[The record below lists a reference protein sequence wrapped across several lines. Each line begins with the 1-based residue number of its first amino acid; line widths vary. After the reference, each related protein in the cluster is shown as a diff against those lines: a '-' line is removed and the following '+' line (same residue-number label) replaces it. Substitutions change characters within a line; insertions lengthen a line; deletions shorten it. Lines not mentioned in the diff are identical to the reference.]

1 MIEIVAKAEARV
13 ESPFVRTADDA
24 EYQLIQTAHKA
35 ANAPN
40 WVIGECAHKW
50 FHGYARGRT
59 DAAFAEMID
68 QSEDKVYQCRR
79 VWEKFS
85 TIYQTFRHLTWSHF
99 RAALLWDDAPEF
111 LEWAEDCQAT
121 VKEMESYRRAQAGP
135 LLSQLDDEKR
145 SETPPKAREVPVG
158 RVLQPEKQN
167 TENGAKTVRN
177 TPAESGKAET
187 VPSTGDPPGWSPISG
202 GSQPLGL
209 INGKVPSLQ
218 EEPKTRGPV
227 SDSLEPSRTV
237 DLALNQIGE
246 LLHFAFEHGSDD
258 ERDALLE
265 IIRPI
270 WLQLAPPNLL
280 PAKVP
285 QIQAGLAVSN
295 TVVNEWNMIDGVTV
309 CRAVTPARRKRI
321 AERMRD
327 PFWKEN
333 WREAIDK
340 IRNLKCLH
348 GANDQ
353 NWRADIDWFLRPD
366 SVAKVLEGKYDHWK
380 PSNATAHDRRK
391 STNDSAF
398 DEVFG

>member
-13 ESPFVRTADDA
+13 ESPFVKTADDA

-35 ANAPN
+35 ANAGN
-40 WVIGECAHKW
+40 WVIGECAHRW
-50 FHGYARGRT
+50 FHTYGRGRT
-59 DAAFAEMID
+59 DAAFAEMIE
-68 QSEDKVYQCRR
+68 QSEDKVWQCRR

-85 TIYQTFRHLTWSHF
+85 TIYQSFRHLTWSHF
-99 RAALLWDDAPEF
+99 RAVVAMDDAPEL
-111 LEWAEDCQAT
+111 LEWAEDCKAT
-121 VKEMESYRRAQAGP
+121 VQEMLSWGRCRNTEKENTPKVMTPES
-135 LLSQLDDEKR
+135 
-145 SETPPKAREVPVG
+145 
-158 RVLQPEKQN
+158 RVLPPEKQN
-167 TENGAKTVRN
+167 TQGVRRDR
-177 TPAESGKAET
+177 TPPAESGKAET
-187 VPSTGDPPGWSPISG
+187 ASVVGDKPDWSPISG

-209 INGKVPSLQ
+209 INGKVPSNQ
-218 EEPKTRGPV
+218 PEREKEET
-227 SDSLEPSRTV
+227 RTV
-237 DLALNQIGE
+237 DLALNQIAE
-246 LLHFAFEHGSDD
+246 LLHFAFDHGTED
-258 ERDALLE
+258 ERDSLAE

-270 WLQLAPPNLL
+270 WLQLAPPSLL

-285 QIQAGLAVSN
+285 QVQAGLAVAN

-309 CRAVTPARRKRI
+309 CRAVTPARRKKI

-327 PFWKEN
+327 AFWKQN

-340 IRNLKCLH
+340 IRNLKCLQ

-366 SVAKVLEGKYDHWK
+366 TVAKVLEGKYDNWK

>member
-85 TIYQTFRHLTWSHF
+85 TIYQSFRHLTWSHF
-99 RAALLWDDAPEF
+99 RAALQWDDAHEF

-121 VKEMESYRRAQAGP
+121 VKEMEARRSVQRNSTVAKSDTYKP
-135 LLSQLDDEKR
+135 FED
-145 SETPPKAREVPVG
+145 TPRQRPPESRAPVP
-158 RVLQPEKQN
+158 ES
-167 TENGAKTVRN
+167 RN
-177 TPAESGKAET
+177 THRENKDRTPPAESGKA
-187 VPSTGDPPGWSPISG
+187 VPASVARGKPSSPLSTDSSP
-202 GSQPLGL
+202 L
-209 INGKVPSLQ
+209 
-218 EEPKTRGPV
+218 
-227 SDSLEPSRTV
+227 LEPELPTFEQAAPHREESRTV